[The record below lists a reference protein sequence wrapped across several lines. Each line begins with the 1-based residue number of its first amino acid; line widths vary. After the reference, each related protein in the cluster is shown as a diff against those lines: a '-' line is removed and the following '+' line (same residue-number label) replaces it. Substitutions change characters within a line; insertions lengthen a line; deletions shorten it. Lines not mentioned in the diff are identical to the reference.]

1 MIMEKEYNT
10 ISKQQAQSHIFSGH
24 VYMFFAFDIG
34 EDINFD
40 TVKQSKDCK
49 IQPIN
54 LSKFFKNYHV
64 PLAIQVPHADKS
76 AYCIDTKIHQFG
88 AISMTYK
95 VPVSGTF
102 KDLKSKLIAIDE
114 EYQPR
119 SINDALATY
128 NLIKPFITKPNF
140 FHLRSYYTIIQIECD
155 PEFNGSQLKEYFSHE
170 IAALLRFETQTLSE
184 HQKREILTSSVGY
197 FKKDLIIID
206 TEAAFMYDPQYTELL
221 DFFEL
226 GNIQQLEL
234 QYFDKLL
241 DKQMTAIYEDKIRS
255 LPILA
260 YLPFIGSKYFD
271 PVGELTKLKVDISV
285 ITERLENSI
294 KLVGET
300 YFSEIY
306 DQIVLNLDLKNWK
319 DSIEKKFKIIKEVQ
333 YDYQNKIDTTRED
346 ILTTLIIILIMTELI
361 VAIIK
366 H

>member
-1 MIMEKEYNT
+1 MEKEHY
-10 ISKQQAQSHIFSGH
+10 ILSKQQAQSHVFSGH

-34 EDINFD
+34 EDINFES
-40 TVKQSKDCK
+40 VKQSKNCS
-49 IQPIN
+49 ITAAN
-54 LSKFFKNYHV
+54 LSKFFKNYHT
-64 PLAIQVPHADKS
+64 PLAIEIPSSEKS
-76 AYCIDTKIHQFG
+76 IHCIDAKIHQFG

-102 KDLKSKLIAIDE
+102 KELKEKLIAIDE

-119 SINDALATY
+119 SITDALEIY
-128 NLIKPFITKPNF
+128 KHIKTSISKPNF

-155 PEFNGSQLKEYFSHE
+155 PEFNGSQIKEYFSHE
-170 IAALLRFETQTLSE
+170 LAALLRFETQTLSE
-184 HQKREILTSSVGY
+184 HQKKEILTSSVGY
-197 FKKDLIIID
+197 FKTDLIIID
-206 TEAAFMYDPQYTELL
+206 TEAALIYDPQYTELL

-241 DKQMTAIYEDKIRS
+241 DKQMTAIYEDKIRA
-255 LPILA
+255 LPVFA
-260 YLPFIGSKYFD
+260 YLPFIGSKYYD
-271 PVGELTKLKVDISV
+271 PVGELAKLKVDISV

-346 ILTTLIIILIMTELI
+346 ILTTLIIILIMTELV

>member
-1 MIMEKEYNT
+1 MEKEHSHNF
-10 ISKQQAQSHIFSGH
+10 KQSAQSHVFSGH

-34 EDINFD
+34 EDINFEA
-40 TVKQSKDCK
+40 VKQSKDCA
-49 IQPIN
+49 ISQVN
-54 LSKFFKNYHV
+54 LSKFFKNYHT
-64 PLAIQVPHADKS
+64 PLAIELPNHDKS
-76 AYCIDTKIHQFG
+76 TYCIDTKIHQFG
-88 AISMTYK
+88 VISITYK
-95 VPVSGTF
+95 IPVSNTF
-102 KDLKSKLIAIDE
+102 QNLKSELVALDE

-119 SINDALATY
+119 SINDALAIY
-128 NLIKPFITKPNF
+128 KRISPFVAKPNF
-140 FHLRSYYTIIQIECD
+140 FHLRSYYTIVQIECD
-155 PEFNGSQLKEYFSHE
+155 PNFNDAQIKEHFSNE
-170 IAALLRFETQTLSE
+170 IAALLRFETQSLSE
-184 HQKREILTSSVGY
+184 YQKRAILTSSVGY

-206 TEAAFMYDPQYTELL
+206 TEAAFIYDPQYSELL

-241 DKQMTAIYEDKIRS
+241 DKQMTAIYEDKIRK
-255 LPILA
+255 LPMLA
-260 YLPFIGSKYFD
+260 YLPFVGSYYFD
-271 PVGELTKLKVDISV
+271 PVGDLTKLKVDISV

-294 KLVGET
+294 KLIGET

-306 DQIVLNLDLKNWK
+306 DLIVVNLDLKNWK